1 MKQSTK
7 SKVLEILRKNESSP
21 VSGEDLAALAGVS
34 RNAVWKAVNSL
45 RKTGYQ
51 ISAKRNSGYIL
62 KPSNVLSREAVTE
75 FLNDKTIA
83 ERLEFFESVTS
94 TNTIAKQYA
103 AENGC
108 GAPLEKIFIANEQT
122 AGRGRRGRSFYS
134 PVGTGAYMSLLLSP
148 GMGAAEAVKLT
159 TATSVAVCAAIEA
172 VSGLKPEIKWVND
185 VYLNNKKICGILTE
199 AVTDFETGEVESAVI
214 GIGVNVFTEEFPR
227 EIMEIAG
234 SMGASSDKLDR
245 NRLIAEII
253 NSLMRLFTV
262 IDNKLVI
269 NDYIDEYKKRSMVI
283 GRRIKIINTG
293 ETAEALD
300 IDENG
305 GLIVMLDSGE
315 KRTLTGGE
323 ISIRTVE

>member
-7 SKVLEILRKNESSP
+7 SKVLEILKKNEGSS
-21 VSGEDLAALAGVS
+21 VSGEELAALAGVS

-45 RKTGYQ
+45 RETGYQ

-62 KPSNVLSREAVTE
+62 MPSNVLSKEAIAE

-83 ERLEFFESVTS
+83 ERLEIFESVTS

-108 GAPLEKIFIANEQT
+108 TAPVEKIFIANEQT

-134 PVGTGAYMSLLLSP
+134 PAGTGTYMSFLLSP
-148 GMGAAEAVKLT
+148 GIEAAEAVKLT
-159 TATSVAVCAAIEA
+159 TAASVAVCAAIEA

-185 VYLNNKKICGILTE
+185 VYLNNRKICGILTE
-199 AVTDFETGEVESAVI
+199 AVTDFETGEVDSVVI

-227 EIMEIAG
+227 EITEIAG
-234 SMGASSDKLDR
+234 SIGDVSSKLDR

-253 NSLMRLFTV
+253 NSLMRLFTTE
-262 IDNKLVI
+262 DNRLVMS
-269 NDYIDEYKKRSMVI
+269 DYIDEYKKRSMVI
-283 GRRIKIINTG
+283 GKRIKILNTN

-300 IDENG
+300 IDKNG

-315 KRTLTGGE
+315 TRTLASGE
-323 ISIRTVE
+323 ISLRTVE